1 MKKFAQT
8 AILVAGLAGLSACA
22 SHGDTTYGD
31 RTAGEKTFL
40 EGQTRTETV
49 SRSTANDGDMRTLQM
64 CLEREQR
71 LMDMNKA
78 CYRK

>member
-22 SHGDTTYGD
+22 TDDVWTPYGT
-31 RTAGEKTFL
+31 RTAGEGMEMTMDAPKAAPT
-40 EGQTRTETV
+40 
-49 SRSTANDGDMRTLQM
+49 SNADMSALKM
-64 CLEREQR
+64 CRERENR
-71 LMDMNKA
+71 LLAMNKN